1 VAGAPLKAMS
11 LTFIERAGL
20 PHRCPI
26 HDTERVEGHC
36 TCGATLVDDA
46 RFCHRCGR
54 PVREDDPLL
63 LPPEPDEETIA
74 EESASDSGA
83 QDESIQAAVPP
94 ADVSFRS
101 PLAVRTGFLAAS
113 LVQLAIMLIAM
124 VHMVQLLPIVLAAGG
139 AYAVVLFCR
148 RSGRILSVTEGARMG
163 WIAGVF
169 GFVIS
174 TVLFTAGLVASGRGF
189 VSLIQENLKAAQLDS
204 EATTRAL
211 ELIGTPQILA
221 VFIVL
226 MLLFNFLL
234 VAVVSSL
241 GGALGARLTR
251 RG

>member
-1 VAGAPLKAMS
+1 M
-11 LTFIERAGL
+11 
-20 PHRCPI
+20 
-26 HDTERVEGHC
+26 VEGHC
-36 TCGATLVDDA
+36 TCGAKLPDDA

-63 LPPEPDEETIA
+63 LPPEPEEEVPIEQA
-74 EESASDSGA
+74 EAVSSPPP
-83 QDESIQAAVPP
+83 ESIPAATQT
-94 ADVSFRS
+94 AEVSFGS
-101 PLAVRTGFLAAS
+101 PLAVRAGFLAAS
-113 LVQLAIMLIAM
+113 VVQLVVMLLA
-124 VHMVQLLPIVLAAGG
+124 VVQAVVLLPFVLAAGG

-169 GFVIS
+169 SFVIS
-174 TVLFTAGLVASGRGF
+174 TVLSTAGLVVSGRGF
-189 VSLIQENLKAAQLDS
+189 ASLLEESMKTARLDS
-204 EATTRAL
+204 DATAKAID
-211 ELIGTPQILA
+211 LIRDPQVLI

-226 MLLFNFLL
+226 MLLVNFLL